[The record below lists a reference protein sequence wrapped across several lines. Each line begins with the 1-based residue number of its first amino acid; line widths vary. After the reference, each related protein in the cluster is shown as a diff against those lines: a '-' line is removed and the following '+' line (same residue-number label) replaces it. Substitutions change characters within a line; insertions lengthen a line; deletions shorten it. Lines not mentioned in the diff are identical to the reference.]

1 MKRLAL
7 YLMMRS
13 YRAGCR
19 DYIHE
24 QNEIDLHQ
32 NWKYCGIAGYDG
44 AMWKNKVT
52 GEVKTI

>member
-44 AMWKNKVT
+44 AMWKHKVT